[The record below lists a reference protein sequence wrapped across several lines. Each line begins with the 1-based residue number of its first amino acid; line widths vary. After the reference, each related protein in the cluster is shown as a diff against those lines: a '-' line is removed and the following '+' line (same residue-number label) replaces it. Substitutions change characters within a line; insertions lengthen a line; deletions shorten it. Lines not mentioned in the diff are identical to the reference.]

1 MNIKLFIIFLLAA
14 VVVTAASLIG
24 YRVATTMAAKKQT
37 EAQQT
42 KTLPFTNPFV
52 QKPSSSFTTT
62 PAFENPFA
70 TTPTSAYQNPFAT
83 TNSGNQPY
91 TNPFEQLR

>member
-1 MNIKLFIIFLLAA
+1 MNMKLFIIFFLAA